1 MGAIH
6 VKSQR
11 KGGFIMKEEKERKKG
26 FTLVTFLMIL
36 AGALIF
42 GSGVQRAQSAGQE
55 IPKEIR
61 IGDTFSHTGPYA
73 AFGFCKFGME
83 AAVEDINKQGG
94 IYLKKYGKKLPV
106 RWIIRDTQSD
116 MLKVA
121 PLTEDLILNEKVHVL
136 GGHLEPPPMRQGM
149 AMMADKYKIP
159 TVVGVGPFESWMGIR
174 EAAAKPFKYTWTIG
188 VSIGTPPSKE
198 HFLYNNPGYLLIPT
212 WLGGLGRYAD
222 KTNKKVALSAFDD
235 PDGRAWYM
243 AFTGLM
249 KEKGFDC
256 YGADKQFGM
265 FPPGTT
271 DFSSIIGE
279 WKKSGCE
286 ILWANC
292 PGPDFGT
299 LWRQCHTLGFKP
311 KMVLVTRGAIYYRDI
326 ASWGG
331 NLPHGVGME
340 LYWDPSIKNARGI
353 GNTTPHSLAERFYKK
368 TNEPLAQG
376 IAFDYFIAQILFD
389 SIERAGTLDSDAIL
403 KAISE
408 TDLKTTIHGRAA
420 FDKATQHCR
429 HPAQIGQWR
438 KTNKPGGWEAPCVFS
453 YNDFQPATADY
464 IFPMP
469 YDD

>member
-1 MGAIH
+1 
-6 VKSQR
+6 
-11 KGGFIMKEEKERKKG
+11 MKEEKKRQKKITEITFSRRKMLLG
-26 FTLVTFLMIL
+26 G

-42 GSGVQRAQSAGQE
+42 GSGVKSAISAGQE

-61 IGDTFSHTGPYA
+61 IGDTFSGSGVMA
-73 AFGFCKFGME
+73 AFGFQKFGVE

-106 RWIIRDTQSD
+106 KWIARDTQSD
-116 MLKVA
+116 IVKVA

-159 TVVGVGPFESWMGIR
+159 CVVGVGPFESWMGIR
-174 EAAAKPFKYTWTIG
+174 QAAATPFKYTWTVG
-188 VSIGTPPSKE
+188 VSIGTEPSKDV
-198 HFLYNNPGYLLIPT
+198 FCYGKPGYLLMPT
-212 WLGGLGRYAD
+212 WLGGVGGYLE
-222 KTNKKVALSAFDD
+222 KTNKKIALCAFDD
-235 PDGRAWYM
+235 ADGRAWYM
-243 AFTGLM
+243 AFSGIM
-249 KEKGFDC
+249 KGKGFDC
-256 YGADKQFGM
+256 YGADSQFGM
-265 FPPGTT
+265 FAPGTT
-271 DFSSIIGE
+271 DFSSIVMG
-279 WKKSGCE
+279 WKKYGCE
-286 ILWANC
+286 VLWVSA

-299 LWRQCHTLGFKP
+299 LWRQCRTLGFKP

-326 ASWGG
+326 TSWGG
-331 NLPHGVGME
+331 DLPHGVGME

-353 GNTTPHSLAERFYKK
+353 GNTTPQSLAERFYKK
-368 TNEPLAQG
+368 TKEPLSQG

-389 SIERAGTLDSDAIL
+389 SIERAGSLDSDAIL
-403 KAISE
+403 KAIGE
-408 TDLKTTIHGRAA
+408 TDLKTAIHGRAQ

-469 YDD
+469 YND